1 VVKRSDWEQLR
12 ESFTL
17 AFRLQKA
24 AYRRANGGKMAPSLV
39 EDAEAHWTAHGKY
52 GNGCLAVLRQV
63 S

>member
-1 VVKRSDWEQLR
+1 MKRSDWEQLR
-12 ESFTL
+12 EIFTL

-39 EDAEAHWTAHGKY
+39 EDAEAHSAAHGKY
-52 GNGCLAVLRQV
+52 RNGCLAVLRQV